1 MISLRIIIPYLN
13 EYYHLNNTEKA
24 KQNIHMRNYKYKI
37 IEFLLILLVLI
48 ITLMKIFKRNILNK
62 VCLCTIAKEENRY
75 IKEFIEHYK
84 NYDIDKIYL
93 YDNNDIN
100 GEKLEDVINDYIK
113 SGLVELI
120 DYKGF
125 KQPQLKAYNDCYK
138 RYNNLYD
145 WLIFYD
151 VDEYIYLKDFK
162 SIKSFLNDK
171 RFEKCNR
178 DYAYR

>member
-24 KQNIHMRNYKYKI
+24 KQNIHIRNNKYKI

-93 YDNNDIN
+93 YDNNNKN

-120 DYKGF
+120 DYKEIE
-125 KQPQLKAYNDCYK
+125 QPQLRAYNDCYK

-151 VDEYIYLKDFK
+151 V
-162 SIKSFLNDK
+162 
-171 RFEKCNR
+171 
-178 DYAYR
+178 